1 MSDQILVLGES
12 FLFALVAIIFM
23 WFTKLYRDWRTPFDD
38 NNEVVEKSNAAVGL
52 RRAGLFLGSAIGI
65 SGAIV
70 TETST
75 DPLLTKV
82 GLFALDAV
90 VVIVLLLVA
99 RFINDTIIL
108 RKIKNDE
115 AVKNGNTAVGF
126 VEFGSYLATGLI
138 LFGVFSGE
146 GGGYDV
152 AVVFFALGQLALFIL
167 IKVYNAIT
175 PFDVYEEIKK
185 GNAAAGLAVGGMLT
199 ALGIILEAT
208 VTGVF
213 TTWGETLAE
222 FGIYTVFGI
231 ILLVI
236 FRWIIDLLFLPK
248 TKLADAI
255 QRDKNIA
262 AIAMSQGALIGVAVI
277 ISFMV

>member
-1 MSDQILVLGES
+1 MIDQIVVMGES
-12 FLFALVAIIFM
+12 FIFAFVAVILM
-23 WFTKLYRDWRTPFDD
+23 WFAKLYRDWRTPFDD

-70 TETST
+70 TETSAE
-75 DPLLTKV
+75 PLLTQIRE
-82 GLFALDAV
+82 FALDAV

-108 RKIKNDE
+108 SKIKNDE
-115 AVKNGNTAVGF
+115 AVKNGNIAVGF

-146 GGGYDV
+146 GGGLEV
-152 AVVFFALGQLALFIL
+152 AVGFFALGQVALFLL
-167 IKVYNAIT
+167 IKVYQVIT
-175 PFDVYEEIKK
+175 PFDVYEEINK

-213 TTWGETLAE
+213 TSWGPSILE
-222 FGIYTVFGI
+222 FGIYTVYGI

-248 TKLADAI
+248 TKLAVEI
-255 QRDKNIA
+255 QRDQNIA
-262 AIAMSQGALIGVAVI
+262 AIAVAQGALIGVAVI
-277 ISFMV
+277 ISTMI

>member
-1 MSDQILVLGES
+1 MIDQIVVMGES
-12 FLFALVAIIFM
+12 FLFALVAVILM

-38 NNEVVEKSNAAVGL
+38 NNEVVENSNAAVGL

-70 TETST
+70 TETSS
-75 DPLLTKV
+75 DPLLTQI

-108 RKIKNDE
+108 SKIKNDE
-115 AVKNGNTAVGF
+115 AVKNGNIAVGF

-146 GGGYDV
+146 GGGYEV
-152 AVVFFALGQLALFIL
+152 AVGFFALGQVALFLL
-167 IKVYNAIT
+167 IKVYQVIT
-175 PFDVYEEIKK
+175 PFDVYEEINK

-199 ALGIILEAT
+199 ALGIILQAT
-208 VTGVF
+208 VTGAF
-213 TTWGETLAE
+213 TGWAETLAD

-248 TKLADAI
+248 TKLAVEI
-255 QRDKNIA
+255 QRNQNIA
-262 AIAMSQGALIGVAVI
+262 AIAVAQGALIGVAVI
-277 ISFMV
+277 ISNMI